1 MGNSGFAKSVGNGIN
16 AVSNGINAAADFASG
31 NYIGAALNSVNAI
44 KSFGK
49 IFGIG
54 GGNGAEVAKKTQ
66 ELTESNQRLQY
77 SIEQLKSSIDKSS
90 GIKAVSNY
98 QEAYKAQ
105 EVINKQVM
113 DILRTQMG
121 YHGSHH
127 SNAYYWNLSAS
138 DYASINKTLAQQA
151 TIKGGY
157 TGATINRVNSLE
169 DLYKL
174 TPEQMNDIR
183 TYNQDIW
190 KEMLEQGKYDKSEYW
205 EKYTELA
212 GKLEELTEQINQNL
226 TQTSFDAMKNDF
238 LSSLTDMSKSAQD
251 FADDFTAMLNKS
263 MLNFAISKLM
273 DEKLKPL
280 YEKWANKMKENGGRN
295 LTSDEINDLKEE
307 YQKIIDEG
315 IKERDTIAAITGY
328 DEAQSRQT
336 ATGKAIEAITADQAS
351 TLTGI
356 GYAMQ
361 IALEQGNDVRTQ
373 ISVDVSVMR
382 GYAETMATNMS
393 EMRDIQYEGL
403 GQLQQI
409 VKNTAPISLIRDDIS
424 SMYKL
429 MKERY

>member
-1 MGNSGFAKSVGNGIN
+1 
-16 AVSNGINAAADFASG
+16 
-31 NYIGAALNSVNAI
+31 
-44 KSFGK
+44 
-49 IFGIG
+49 
-54 GGNGAEVAKKTQ
+54 
-66 ELTESNQRLQY
+66 
-77 SIEQLKSSIDKSS
+77 
-90 GIKAVSNY
+90 
-98 QEAYKAQ
+98 
-105 EVINKQVM
+105 
-113 DILRTQMG
+113 
-121 YHGSHH
+121 
-127 SNAYYWNLSAS
+127 
-138 DYASINKTLAQQA
+138 
-151 TIKGGY
+151 
-157 TGATINRVNSLE
+157 
-169 DLYKL
+169 
-174 TPEQMNDIR
+174 
-183 TYNQDIW
+183 
-190 KEMLEQGKYDKSEYW
+190 MLEQGKYDKSEYW

-361 IALEQGNDVRTQ
+361 IALEHGNDTRTQ
-373 ISVDVSVMR
+373 ISMDVSVMR
-382 GYAETMATNMS
+382 GYAEAMAANMS

>member
-1 MGNSGFAKSVGNGIN
+1 
-16 AVSNGINAAADFASG
+16 
-31 NYIGAALNSVNAI
+31 
-44 KSFGK
+44 
-49 IFGIG
+49 
-54 GGNGAEVAKKTQ
+54 
-66 ELTESNQRLQY
+66 
-77 SIEQLKSSIDKSS
+77 
-90 GIKAVSNY
+90 
-98 QEAYKAQ
+98 
-105 EVINKQVM
+105 
-113 DILRTQMG
+113 
-121 YHGSHH
+121 
-127 SNAYYWNLSAS
+127 
-138 DYASINKTLAQQA
+138 
-151 TIKGGY
+151 
-157 TGATINRVNSLE
+157 
-169 DLYKL
+169 
-174 TPEQMNDIR
+174 
-183 TYNQDIW
+183 
-190 KEMLEQGKYDKSEYW
+190 
-205 EKYTELA
+205 
-212 GKLEELTEQINQNL
+212 
-226 TQTSFDAMKNDF
+226 
-238 LSSLTDMSKSAQD
+238 
-251 FADDFTAMLNKS
+251 
-263 MLNFAISKLM
+263 
-273 DEKLKPL
+273 
-280 YEKWANKMKENGGRN
+280 MKENGGRN

-336 ATGKAIEAITADQAS
+336 ATSKAIEAITADQAS